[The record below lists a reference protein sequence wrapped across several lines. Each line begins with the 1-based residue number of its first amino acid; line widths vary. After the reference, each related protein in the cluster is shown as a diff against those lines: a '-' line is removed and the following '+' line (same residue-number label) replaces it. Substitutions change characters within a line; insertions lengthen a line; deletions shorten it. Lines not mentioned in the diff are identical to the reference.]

1 MTPPLKE
8 DEDIFIITVGTKKT
22 SSLGPLRIVAGSVQP
37 WPKTMNLKEKETD
50 NFLINATDKVIVLYL
65 MQRQ

>member
-8 DEDIFIITVGTKKT
+8 DEDIFIITIGTKKPG
-22 SSLGPLRIVAGSVQP
+22 SPSPLRIVAGSVQP

-50 NFLINATDKVIVLYL
+50 NFLINATDKVVVLHL